1 MNASTTEFFRS
12 RRPVLAICGAMLA
25 VGQVANADDQDRIQT
40 LIHDTDLHGVEDI
53 ENGRYE
59 AGIRKLS
66 KRVDGRRQPNS
77 TRVPALIDL
86 CAAYT
91 MTQQHEQA
99 QEACDQAV
107 ESGWYSGHAYN
118 NRGAYNISI
127 GNYEAAIEDFELA
140 LEGRGADRVARSNL
154 KQARAKLVAMQQRMD
169 TGPVVASSD
178 TPETVK

>member
-1 MNASTTEFFRS
+1 MNASTTKILRS

-25 VGQVANADDQDRIQT
+25 IGQVAVADDEGRIQT
-40 LIHDTDLHGVEDI
+40 LIHDKALYGAEDI
-53 ENGRYE
+53 ENGQYE
-59 AGIRKLS
+59 AGIEKLS
-66 KRVDGRRQPNS
+66 KRADGGRQAHS

-91 MTQQHEQA
+91 MTQQHEKA
-99 QEACDQAV
+99 QEACDRAV

-154 KQARAKLVAMQQRMD
+154 EHARTQLVAMQQRID
-169 TGPVVASSD
+169 EVQVVATSD
-178 TPETVK
+178 APEASE